1 MVPTHHDEDVERF
14 ASYEEQ
20 IEQRWQSRQARRRRK
35 AKPKHTPKVSETRIL
50 SSVTNETAGLEG
62 GFAPTYTPSRHEEG
76 WILDALRTFYTDGLI
91 TDVLAMIKGGKEA
104 NVYRCL
110 ASVGQAASY
119 AAAKV
124 YRPRTLRNLRNDH
137 IYRAGRIT
145 LTEDG
150 RPVHK
155 NEDRTLRAMHKKT
168 AYGQQVAHQSWLL
181 YEYNALQI
189 LYEAGAAVPEPLGV
203 GPNAILMGYVG
214 DGHSAA
220 PTLHSVALAR
230 PAARRLF
237 QQVVENIDLML
248 RCRLI
253 HGDLSAFN
261 ILYWEGTITLI
272 DFPQVVLADRNPA
285 AHAILARDIAR
296 ICDYFTRQ
304 GVTTDADQLTDAL
317 WARHL
322 APDPEDLA
330 ADLSRLLDQ
339 VEA

>member
-1 MVPTHHDEDVERF
+1 MVHTHHDDDVERF

-20 IEQRWQSRQARRRRK
+20 LEQRWQSRQARRRRK
-35 AKPKHTPKVSETRIL
+35 AKPKHTPKVSETHIL

-62 GFAPTYTPSRHEEG
+62 GFHPTYTPSRHEEG
-76 WILDALRTFYTDGLI
+76 WILDALRPFYTDGLI
-91 TDVLAMIKGGKEA
+91 SDVLAMVKGGKEA

-110 ASVGQAASY
+110 AAAGHGAPY

-137 IYRAGRIT
+137 VYRAGRIT

-150 RPVHK
+150 AVHK

-168 AYGQQVAHQSWLL
+168 TYGQQVAHQSWLL
-181 YEYNALQI
+181 YEYEALQT
-189 LYEAGAAVPEPLGV
+189 LYDAGAAVPEPLGV

-220 PTLHSVALAR
+220 PSLHSVSLAR

-237 QQVVENIDLML
+237 DQVVENIALML

-261 ILYWEGTITLI
+261 ILYWEGEITLI

-285 AHAILARDIAR
+285 AHSILRRDVAR

-304 GVTTDADQLTDAL
+304 GVNADAEAL
-317 WARHL
+317 AETLWQRYL
-322 APDPEDLA
+322 APTPEDLA
-330 ADLSRLLDQ
+330 ADLSRLLEQAD
-339 VEA
+339 E